1 MIDCLSALTPRHTP
15 ATVRARAY
23 AEFVHFA
30 EVPLQDPEDGEAHAA
45 CANRG
50 RVPGVGRFHLH
61 HGEHPRDPWS
71 CINRKDPMDAS
82 GQVPMA
88 DRDVNHDTSPTAST
102 CSRNQ
107 DAGKCSLVSQVVNR
121 MRPSRNQ
128 QKGGQKCSTHPY
140 TECVCQTLTGP
151 GANCPRDWLC
161 SFPLPPT
168 KWWQHAIRV

>member
-1 MIDCLSALTPRHTP
+1 MTLQTPLRKGLH
-15 ATVRARAY
+15 
-23 AEFVHFA
+23 
-30 EVPLQDPEDGEAHAA
+30 PEGA
-45 CANRG
+45 
-50 RVPGVGRFHLH
+50 
-61 HGEHPRDPWS
+61 PRDPWS

-107 DAGKCSLVSQVVNR
+107 DSGRCSLVSQVVNR

-128 QKGGQKCSTHPY
+128 QKGGQKCSTHPC
-140 TECVCQTLTGP
+140 TECICQTLTGP

-161 SFPLPPT
+161 SFPLST